1 MNRKIIFQ
9 GSAGEALG
17 EEWSV
22 NAPTVADAF
31 RVVHANNPKKYRDYF
46 EQDLEAEFSVK
57 LAGEAL
63 EDADYMIIAT
73 PTDYDHA
80 SNYFDTSSVDELV
93 SKSLVIN
100 KEALIV
106 IKSTLPVGHTEF
118 LREKHC
124 TKRIIF
130 SPEFLREG
138 YALDDNL
145 NPSRIIVGGNCRKS
159 KIFADLLKESSLKK
173 DIKTLFLESADAEAV
188 KLFSNT
194 YLAMRVSF
202 FNELDSFALSK
213 GLDTKKVIEGVCSDE
228 RIGDGYNNPSF
239 GYGGYCLPKDTKQL
253 LANYELVP
261 QTLIKAVV
269 ESNEIRKEFIFD
281 QIVSNV
287 KNTIGFYRLEMK
299 KGSNNFRSSA
309 IISIINRIKDKNTQ
323 LVIYEPLISENSFEG
338 IKVVNN
344 LEKFKEVS
352 ELIVANRIDEEIKDI
367 AHKCF
372 SRDIFGKD

>member
-1 MNRKIIFQ
+1 M
-9 GSAGEALG
+9 
-17 EEWSV
+17 
-22 NAPTVADAF
+22 
-31 RVVHANNPKKYRDYF
+31 
-46 EQDLEAEFSVK
+46 
-57 LAGEAL
+57 
-63 EDADYMIIAT
+63 
-73 PTDYDHA
+73 
-80 SNYFDTSSVDELV
+80 
-93 SKSLVIN
+93 
-100 KEALIV
+100 
-106 IKSTLPVGHTEF
+106 
-118 LREKHC
+118 
-124 TKRIIF
+124 
-130 SPEFLREG
+130 
-138 YALDDNL
+138 DDNL